1 MRKIWI
7 FKISAASRNFSNSI
21 ARHVRDYGKFSI
33 VSTTIAARVSHPT
46 GLYVLFFTE
55 MWERYSF
62 YSMMAIL
69 SLYMNEALHFDIAHV
84 GRVYGLYTAGVYFLP
99 LAGGLLADRL
109 LGFNRAII
117 IGGVLMML
125 GHLVLGVELMPFFY
139 SGLVLLACGSG
150 LLKPNVST
158 IVGNLY
164 RSRPEL
170 RDQGFNIFY
179 VGINLGAFVSPLTV
193 SWLRSH
199 YGWSVAFMSAAVAM
213 LFSLVTF
220 IGFNRYV
227 AEAATKVPKTSTEA
241 RTIRPAEARSRVITL
256 LAVFAISTAFWL
268 AFYQIFYTFTF
279 WARDNTATT
288 VAPERFQVFEP
299 LGVIV
304 LSPALVAIWMWL
316 QRRAAEPS
324 TPVKMLL
331 GVLLCAG
338 AFGTLAYA
346 GSIGGDTGRVSPLWL
361 IAANIIIALGEIALS
376 PMGLSLVNSIAP
388 PRSRGLL
395 MGGWFVSLAV
405 GGYLSGY
412 IGAYWDRM
420 PHSRFFAMVAAI
432 LVGTAVPLSMMA
444 PQIKRT
450 IRRAEAEE
458 RVAAQ

>member
-1 MRKIWI
+1 M
-7 FKISAASRNFSNSI
+7 SI
-21 ARHVRDYGKFSI
+21 
-33 VSTTIAARVSHPT
+33 TIAARASHPP

-99 LAGGLLADRL
+99 LVGGLLADRL

-117 IGGVLMML
+117 IGGGLMMF
-125 GHLVLGVELMPFFY
+125 GHIVLGIELMPFFY

-193 SWLRSH
+193 SWLRTN

-220 IGFNRYV
+220 IGFNRHV
-227 AEAATKVPKTSTEA
+227 AEAATKVDKTSTEA
-241 RTIRPAEARSRVITL
+241 RIIGPAEARSRVITL
-256 LAVFAISTAFWL
+256 LAVFTISTAFWL

-288 VAPERFQVFEP
+288 IAPERFQVFEP

-304 LSPALVAIWMWL
+304 LSPVLVAVWMWL
-316 QRRAAEPS
+316 QRRNAEPS

-331 GVLLCAG
+331 GVVLCAG
-338 AFGTLAYA
+338 AFGMLGYA
-346 GSIGGDTGRVSPLWL
+346 GTIGGDTGRVSPLWL

-395 MGGWFVSLAV
+395 MGGWFASLAL

-420 PHSRFFAMVAAI
+420 PHSRFFAMVAVI
-432 LVGTAVPLSMMA
+432 LAGTAIPLSLMT

-450 IRRAEAEE
+450 IRRAETEE
-458 RVAAQ
+458 RVPAQ

>member
-1 MRKIWI
+1 M
-7 FKISAASRNFSNSI
+7 SI
-21 ARHVRDYGKFSI
+21 
-33 VSTTIAARVSHPT
+33 TIAARASHPP

-99 LAGGLLADRL
+99 LVGGLLADRL

-117 IGGVLMML
+117 IGGVLMMFGHIAL
-125 GHLVLGVELMPFFY
+125 GIELMPFFY
-139 SGLVLLACGSG
+139 SGLGLLACGSG

-193 SWLRSH
+193 SWLRTN

-220 IGFNRYV
+220 IGFNRHV
-227 AEAATKVPKTSTEA
+227 AEAATKVDKTSTEA
-241 RTIRPAEARSRVITL
+241 RTIAPAEARSRVITL
-256 LAVFAISTAFWL
+256 LAVFTISTAFWL

-288 VAPERFQVFEP
+288 MAPERFQVFEP

-304 LSPALVAIWMWL
+304 LSPVLVAVWMWL
-316 QRRAAEPS
+316 QRRNAEPS

-331 GVLLCAG
+331 GVVLCAG
-338 AFGTLAYA
+338 AFGMLGYA
-346 GSIGGDTGRVSPLWL
+346 GTIGGDTGRVSPLWL

-395 MGGWFVSLAV
+395 MGGWFASLAL

-412 IGAYWDRM
+412 SGAYWDRM
-420 PHSRFFAMVAAI
+420 PHSRFFAMVAVI
-432 LVGTAVPLSMMA
+432 LAGTAIPLSLMT

-450 IRRAEAEE
+450 IRRAETEE
-458 RVAAQ
+458 RVPAQ

>member
-1 MRKIWI
+1 M
-7 FKISAASRNFSNSI
+7 SI
-21 ARHVRDYGKFSI
+21 
-33 VSTTIAARVSHPT
+33 TIAARASHPP

-99 LAGGLLADRL
+99 LVGGLLADRL

-117 IGGVLMML
+117 IGGVLMMFGHIAL
-125 GHLVLGVELMPFFY
+125 GIELMPFFY

-193 SWLRSH
+193 SWLRTN
-199 YGWSVAFMSAAVAM
+199 YGWSAAFMSAAVAM

-220 IGFNRYV
+220 IGFNRHV
-227 AEAATKVPKTSTEA
+227 AEAATKVDKTSTEA
-241 RTIRPAEARSRVITL
+241 RTIGPAEARSRVITL
-256 LAVFAISTAFWL
+256 LAVFTISTVFWL

-288 VAPERFQVFEP
+288 IAPERFQVFEP

-304 LSPALVAIWMWL
+304 LSPVLVAVWMWL
-316 QRRAAEPS
+316 QRRNAEPS

-331 GVLLCAG
+331 GVVLCAG
-338 AFGTLAYA
+338 AFGMLGYA
-346 GSIGGDTGRVSPLWL
+346 GTIGGDTGRVSPLWL

-395 MGGWFVSLAV
+395 MGGWFASLAL
-405 GGYLSGY
+405 GGYLSGD

-420 PHSRFFAMVAAI
+420 PHSRFFAMVAVI
-432 LVGTAVPLSMMA
+432 LAGTAIPLSLMT

-450 IRRAEAEE
+450 IRRAETEE
-458 RVAAQ
+458 RVPAQ

>member
-1 MRKIWI
+1 M
-7 FKISAASRNFSNSI
+7 SI
-21 ARHVRDYGKFSI
+21 
-33 VSTTIAARVSHPT
+33 TIAARASHPP

-99 LAGGLLADRL
+99 LVGGLLADRL

-117 IGGVLMML
+117 LGGVLMMFGHIAL
-125 GHLVLGVELMPFFY
+125 GIELMPFFY

-193 SWLRSH
+193 SWLRTN

-213 LFSLVTF
+213 LLSLVTF
-220 IGFNRYV
+220 IGFNRHV
-227 AEAATKVPKTSTEA
+227 AEAATKVDKTSTEA
-241 RTIRPAEARSRVITL
+241 RIIGPAEARSRVITL
-256 LAVFAISTAFWL
+256 LAVFTISTAFWL

-288 VAPERFQVFEP
+288 IAPERFQVFEP

-304 LSPALVAIWMWL
+304 LSPVLVAVWMWL
-316 QRRAAEPS
+316 QRRNAEPS

-331 GVLLCAG
+331 GVVLCAG
-338 AFGTLAYA
+338 AFGMLGYA
-346 GSIGGDTGRVSPLWL
+346 GTIGGDAGRVSPLWL

-395 MGGWFVSLAV
+395 MGGWFASLAL

-420 PHSRFFAMVAAI
+420 PHSRFFAMVAVI
-432 LVGTAVPLSMMA
+432 LAGTAIPLSLMT

-450 IRRAEAEE
+450 IRRAETEE
-458 RVAAQ
+458 RVPAQ

>member
-1 MRKIWI
+1 M
-7 FKISAASRNFSNSI
+7 SI
-21 ARHVRDYGKFSI
+21 
-33 VSTTIAARVSHPT
+33 TIAARASHPP

-99 LAGGLLADRL
+99 LVGGLLADRL

-117 IGGVLMML
+117 IGGVLMMFGHIAL
-125 GHLVLGVELMPFFY
+125 GIELMPFFY
-139 SGLVLLACGSG
+139 SGLGLLACGSG

-193 SWLRSH
+193 SWLRTN

-213 LFSLVTF
+213 LLSLVTF
-220 IGFNRYV
+220 IGFNRHV
-227 AEAATKVPKTSTEA
+227 AEAATKVDKTSTEA
-241 RTIRPAEARSRVITL
+241 RTIGPAEARSRVITL
-256 LAVFAISTAFWL
+256 LAVFTISTVFWL

-288 VAPERFQVFEP
+288 IAPERFQVFEP

-304 LSPALVAIWMWL
+304 LSPVLVAVWMWL
-316 QRRAAEPS
+316 QRRNAEPS

-331 GVLLCAG
+331 GVVLCAG
-338 AFGTLAYA
+338 AFGMLGYA
-346 GSIGGDTGRVSPLWL
+346 GTIGGDTGRVSPLWL

-395 MGGWFVSLAV
+395 MGGWFASLAL

-420 PHSRFFAMVAAI
+420 PHSRFFAMVAVI
-432 LVGTAVPLSMMA
+432 LAGTAIPLSLMT

-450 IRRAEAEE
+450 IRRAETEE
-458 RVAAQ
+458 RVPAQ

>member
-1 MRKIWI
+1 M
-7 FKISAASRNFSNSI
+7 SI
-21 ARHVRDYGKFSI
+21 
-33 VSTTIAARVSHPT
+33 TIAARASHPP

-99 LAGGLLADRL
+99 LVGGLLADRL

-117 IGGVLMML
+117 IGGVLMMFGHIAL
-125 GHLVLGVELMPFFY
+125 GIELMPFFY
-139 SGLVLLACGSG
+139 SGLGLLACGSG

-193 SWLRSH
+193 SWLRTN

-220 IGFNRYV
+220 IGFNRHV
-227 AEAATKVPKTSTEA
+227 AEAATKVDKTSTEA
-241 RTIRPAEARSRVITL
+241 RIIGPAEARSRVITL
-256 LAVFAISTAFWL
+256 LAVFTISTAFWL

-288 VAPERFQVFEP
+288 IAPERFQVFEP

-304 LSPALVAIWMWL
+304 LSPVLVAVWMWL
-316 QRRAAEPS
+316 QRRNAEPS

-331 GVLLCAG
+331 GVVLCAG
-338 AFGTLAYA
+338 AFGMLGYA
-346 GSIGGDTGRVSPLWL
+346 GTIGGDTGRVSPLWL

-395 MGGWFVSLAV
+395 MGGWFASLAL

-420 PHSRFFAMVAAI
+420 PHSRFFAMVAVI
-432 LVGTAVPLSMMA
+432 LAGTAIPLSLMT

-450 IRRAEAEE
+450 IRRAETEE
-458 RVAAQ
+458 RVPAQ

>member
-1 MRKIWI
+1 M
-7 FKISAASRNFSNSI
+7 SI
-21 ARHVRDYGKFSI
+21 
-33 VSTTIAARVSHPT
+33 TIAARASHPP

-99 LAGGLLADRL
+99 LVGGLLADRL

-117 IGGVLMML
+117 IGGGLMMF
-125 GHLVLGVELMPFFY
+125 GHIVLGIELMPFFY

-193 SWLRSH
+193 SWLRTN

-220 IGFNRYV
+220 IGFNRHV
-227 AEAATKVPKTSTEA
+227 AEAATKVDKTSTEA
-241 RTIRPAEARSRVITL
+241 RTIGPAEARSRVITL
-256 LAVFAISTAFWL
+256 LAVFTISTAFWL

-288 VAPERFQVFEP
+288 IAPERFQVFEP

-304 LSPALVAIWMWL
+304 LSPVLVAVWMWL
-316 QRRAAEPS
+316 QRRNAEPS

-331 GVLLCAG
+331 GVVLCAG
-338 AFGTLAYA
+338 AFGMLGYA
-346 GSIGGDTGRVSPLWL
+346 GTIGGDTGRVSPLWL

-395 MGGWFVSLAV
+395 MGGWFASLAL

-420 PHSRFFAMVAAI
+420 PHSRFFAMVAVI
-432 LVGTAVPLSMMA
+432 LAGTAIPLSLMT

-450 IRRAEAEE
+450 IRRAETEE
-458 RVAAQ
+458 RVPAQ